1 VRVERLCVAHLHL
14 PNLSS
19 CSIVQVPEDKDNIN
33 GVQQLSLEAT
43 MINQN
48 LSQQLLAK
56 GGDK

>member
-1 VRVERLCVAHLHL
+1 LLLTLIVRCFSKFKTLA
-14 PNLSS
+14 
-19 CSIVQVPEDKDNIN
+19 VQVPEDKDNIN